1 MKILACCAVLLAF
14 VVSGCG
20 LNMQKNYERIRPK
33 LLAHNYDDA
42 AGYVESVK
50 ESFYS
55 KDNRL
60 LYYMDKGMVLHLAK
74 RYGDSNEALEQA
86 KTAAEALWT
95 ESIGA
100 NAAAWVTTDNTLPYQ
115 GEDFEKVLIHLVAAL
130 NHIGL
135 GSFSDAR
142 VEARQITNELELFN
156 SKYDDTKNVYR
167 DDAFS
172 RWLSGRLAE
181 TDEDHTAAN
190 DAWIDYRKSLDVYEK
205 DYEKRYGTAMPSVV
219 VTDALRALQR
229 LGPEFEA
236 ERRALQARYPQ
247 VRALPV
253 DPRSEGQVVFL
264 HLNGEAPYKVDRY
277 WQTVAG
283 GDPLRIAFPQFV
295 PKQTMIQ
302 YARVKVKQNN
312 TEAHT
317 EKMEDITA
325 IAVQNLADHMGRIQ
339 GKAIARAV
347 AKYVAG
353 KATQVAGARVGGN
366 AGVAMQLAGAAWN
379 VGNAVAEEADK
390 RSWIT
395 LPAQVNVAELTVP
408 SGAVTLDVEFMG
420 PGGQVMEH
428 AEFDTEV
435 KPGQTVFLSYRTYH

>member
-1 MKILACCAVLLAF
+1 
-14 VVSGCG
+14 
-20 LNMQKNYERIRPK
+20 MQKNYDHIRPK

-55 KDNRL
+55 RDNRL

-74 RYGDSNEALEQA
+74 RYGDSNVALEQA

-100 NAAAWVTTDNTLPYQ
+100 NAAAWVTTDNSLPYQ
-115 GEDFEKVLIHLVAAL
+115 GEDFEKVLLHFVAAL

-142 VEARQITNELELFN
+142 VEARQITNDLELYN
-156 SKYDDTKNVYR
+156 SKYQETKNVYR

-181 TDEDHTAAN
+181 TDEEHTGVN
-190 DAWIDYRKSLDVYEK
+190 DAWIDYRKALDIYEQ

-219 VTDALRALQR
+219 VNDALRALQR
-229 LGPEFEA
+229 LGPDFDDEY
-236 ERRALQARYPQ
+236 RRLQARYPQ
-247 VRALPV
+247 AQPV
-253 DPRSEGQVVFL
+253 AVDRRSQGQIVFM

-277 WQTVAG
+277 WQTLAG

-295 PKQTMIQ
+295 PKHTAIQ
-302 YARVKVKQNN
+302 YARVKVRQSN
-312 TEAHT
+312 TEART

-325 IAVQNLADHMGRIQ
+325 IAIQNLADHMGRIQ

-353 KATQVAGARVGGN
+353 KASQVAGSKVGGN
-366 AGVAMQLAGAAWN
+366 AGLAMQLAGTAWN

-420 PGGQVMEH
+420 AGDQVLEH
-428 AEFDTEV
+428 AEFDTEI
-435 KPGQTVFLSYRTYH
+435 KPGQTVFLNYRTYR